1 MSGAYFVKKA
11 DKSVVSVCRSAF
23 LGILNLTKHRVEGV
37 LRTIIEVKCPRKTE
51 EGIADPLKQ
60 QKPEKILLPLLN
72 KFQCWKN
79 IIVEASQKG
88 ALI

>member
-60 QKPEKILLPLLN
+60 QKPLLN

-88 ALI
+88 AVI